1 GASNVVGKT
10 MPLLASAATPE
21 EKLNYLHMLRLVTN
35 GWTREQRRAYFEAL
49 RRAIDFPGA
58 HYLPLVLKYIHAD
71 AVAAMSDLERTEL
84 GSALAPPEPASM
96 AVVVANPARRFV
108 RAWQSAELA
117 PALSEVTP
125 RRDWRR
131 GKALYAEA
139 GCRQCHPFAGEGVA
153 MGPDL
158 TGAAGRFSA
167 KDLLEAILEPSK
179 VIAENYRNVSVTTRS
194 GAIVD
199 GRLVAEDDE
208 RLTLANN
215 PIDPDNRWS
224 VRKRDIVSKRVS
236 EVSPMPGGLLDSF
249 TKDEILD
256 LLAFVTFGADGA
268 RTQ

>member
-1 GASNVVGKT
+1 
-10 MPLLASAATPE
+10 M
-21 EKLNYLHMLRLVTN
+21 
-35 GWTREQRRAYFEAL
+35 F
-49 RRAIDFPGA
+49 
-58 HYLPLVLKYIHAD
+58 
-71 AVAAMSDLERTEL
+71 
-84 GSALAPPEPASM
+84 
-96 AVVVANPARRFV
+96 
-108 RAWQSAELA
+108 
-117 PALSEVTP
+117 
-125 RRDWRR
+125 
-131 GKALYAEA
+131 
-139 GCRQCHPFAGEGVA
+139 
-153 MGPDL
+153 
-158 TGAAGRFSA
+158 GRFSA

-249 TKDEILD
+249 AKDEILD
-256 LLAFVTFGADGA
+256 LLAFITFGADGA